1 MSKEAEKDPSKH
13 IIIKGARVHNLKNM
27 DVAIP
32 KNKLVVVTGMSGS
45 GKSSLAFD
53 TLYAEGQRRYVESLS
68 SYARQFLGR
77 MNKPDVDYIK
87 GIAPAIAIEQK
98 VITSNPRSTVGTS
111 TEIYDY
117 LKLLFS
123 RIGKTISPVS
133 GLPVKKDSV
142 TDVVNFILSLPNETQ
157 VTLLAPLY
165 PHNNRSLK
173 EELAVLMQKGFVRV
187 EYQGK
192 LSKIEALLEDAS
204 IVDDGSWLIEEAKG
218 ETLKLKTKSK
228 KKEVEADT
236 ETNLTTHQSSLTSYS
251 AVRIVV
257 DRIHKNE
264 EDETVS
270 RLGDSIQ
277 TTFFEG
283 KGDCYVRYQEPDADQ
298 ETERFFCDRF
308 ELDGIKFEEPSPNFF
323 SFNNPYGACKKCEG
337 YGKVIGIDEDLV
349 IPDKSKSVY
358 EGAIAPWRGEKMRE
372 WNDNLV
378 KHALKF
384 DFPIHRQYNQ
394 LTAKEQRLLWTGNK
408 FFRGLDEF
416 FKEME
421 AQTYKIQ
428 YRVLLSRYRGKT
440 NCPECKGSRLRQDAS
455 YVKISERSITD
466 VVLMPL
472 DKALEFFQGLK
483 LTETDLK
490 IGKRLLMEITNRLV
504 FLNDVG
510 LGYLTLNR
518 LSNTLS
524 GGESQRI
531 NLATSLGSSLV
542 GSIYVLDEP
551 SIGLHPR
558 DTQRLIGVL
567 KSLRDVGNTV
577 LVVEHE
583 EEIMKA
589 ADHIIDIGPEAGTH
603 GGELIFTGTYDE
615 IIKDDN
621 SLTGRY
627 LSGKEE
633 IAIPATRRKWND
645 FIEIKGARENNLQ
658 HVNAKFPLGVLTVVT
673 GVSGSGKTSLV
684 KRILAPALQKTLGN
698 YSGEQT
704 GSYDSIDGDYA
715 KIEQVEMVDQN
726 PIGRSSR
733 SNPVTYVKAWDEIR
747 NLYASQPVA
756 KAAGLKPSAFS
767 FNVEGGRCDVC
778 QGEGEVKIEMQFM
791 ADIFLTCETCGGNRF
806 KQHILDITYNEKNVA
821 EVLHM
826 TIDEAL
832 LFFAKEPK
840 IIAKIK
846 PLVDVGLGYVQLG
859 QSSNT
864 LSGGEAQ
871 RIKLASFLVKGN
883 NTHKTLFIFDE
894 PTTGLHFADIKKLLK
909 SFDALL
915 DHGNTI
921 IVIEH
926 NMDVIK
932 CADWVIDIGPEG
944 GDRGGKVVFEGVPE
958 ALIKEKKSH
967 TGHYLKERF
976 GK

>member
-1 MSKEAEKDPSKH
+1 MNKELEKDSQKN

-32 KNKLVVVTGMSGS
+32 KNKLVVITGMSGS

-123 RIGKTISPVS
+123 RIGHTISPVS
-133 GLPVKKDSV
+133 GNIVKKDTV
-142 TDVVNFILSLPNETQ
+142 TDVVNFIQALPDDTT
-157 VTLLAPLY
+157 VTILGPLH

-187 EYQGK
+187 EYLGK
-192 LSKIEALLEDAS
+192 LSKIEDLLEDDSISNAS
-204 IVDDGSWLIEEAKG
+204 LEGDGQI
-218 ETLKLKTKSK
+218 
-228 KKEVEADT
+228 
-236 ETNLTTHQSSLTSYS
+236 
-251 AVRIVV
+251 RIVI
-257 DRIHKNE
+257 DRITKNN
-264 EDETVS
+264 EDETLS
-270 RLGDSIQ
+270 RAADSAQ
-277 TTFFEG
+277 TAFFEG
-283 KGDCYVRYQEPDADQ
+283 KGDCYVRYKSGDEDEQEK
-298 ETERFFCDRF
+298 FFCDRF

-323 SFNNPYGACKKCEG
+323 SFNNPYGACKRCEG

-349 IPDKSKSVY
+349 IPDKSKTVY
-358 EGAIAPWRGEKMRE
+358 EGAIAPWRGEKLRE
-372 WNDNLV
+372 WNDKLV
-378 KHALKF
+378 KESLKF
-384 DFPIHRQYNQ
+384 DFPIHRQYNE
-394 LTAKEQRLLWTGNK
+394 LTEKQQRLLWTGNK
-408 FFRGLDEF
+408 YFRGLDEF
-416 FKEME
+416 FKELE
-421 AQTYKIQ
+421 EQTYKIQ
-428 YRVLLSRYRGKT
+428 YRVILSRYRGKT

-455 YVKISERSITD
+455 YVKIDGKSITD
-466 VVLMPL
+466 IVLMPL
-472 DKALEFFQGLK
+472 DKAYGFFRDLK
-483 LTETDLK
+483 LNAHDET
-490 IGKRLLMEITNRLV
+490 IAKRLLLEIINRLE
-504 FLNDVG
+504 FLNNVG

-558 DTQRLIGVL
+558 DTQKLIGVL

-577 LVVEHE
+577 IIVEHE
-583 EEIMKA
+583 EEIMQA
-589 ADHIIDIGPEAGTH
+589 ADYLIDIGPEAGTH
-603 GGELIFTGTYDE
+603 GGNLIFTGTYAE
-615 IIKDDN
+615 IIVDDH
-621 SLTGRY
+621 SLTGKY
-627 LSGKEE
+627 LSRREE
-633 IAIPATRRKWND
+633 IAIPTSRRKWSD
-645 FIEIKGARENNLQ
+645 SIEIRGARENNLQ
-658 HVNAKFPLGVLTVVT
+658 NVTAKFPIGILTVVT

-684 KRILAPALQKTLGN
+684 KRILAPALQKALGSYN
-698 YSGEQT
+698 GEQT
-704 GSYDSIDGDYA
+704 GAYDSIEGDY
-715 KIEQVEMVDQN
+715 KLIEQVELVDQN

-747 NLYASQPVA
+747 NLLATQPAA

-767 FNVEGGRCDVC
+767 FNVEGGRCDTC

-791 ADIFLTCETCGGNRF
+791 ADIFLTCESCGGKRF
-806 KQHILDITYNEKNVA
+806 KQHILDVTYNEKNVDDI
-821 EVLHM
+821 LNM

-832 LFFAKEPK
+832 EFFAKEPK

-846 PLVDVGLGYVQLG
+846 PLVDVGLGYVHLG

-883 NTHKTLFIFDE
+883 NANKTLFIFDE
-894 PTTGLHFADIKKLLK
+894 PTTGLHFHDIKKLLK

-915 DHGNTI
+915 AHGNTI

-944 GDRGGKVVFEGVPE
+944 GNNGGKVVFEGVPE
-958 ALIKEKKSH
+958 DLIKEKNSH
-967 TGHYLKERF
+967 TGKYLKERF
-976 GK
+976 N